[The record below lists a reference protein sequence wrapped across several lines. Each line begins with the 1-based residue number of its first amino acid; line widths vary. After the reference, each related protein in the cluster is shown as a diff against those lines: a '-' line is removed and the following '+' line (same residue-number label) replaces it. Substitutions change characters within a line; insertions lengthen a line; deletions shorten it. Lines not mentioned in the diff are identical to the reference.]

1 MSATRY
7 DDIGVLYSRHR
18 RADPRIADL
27 VASAI
32 GHAQSIVDVGAGTG
46 SYEPENRKVVAV
58 EPSEVMIRQRSRESG
73 PIVRAV
79 AEALPFSDKSFDAAM
94 TILSVQHWSDP
105 RRGLAELCRV
115 AHRRVVLTFE
125 PAIHNGFWLFAEYLP
140 KVQILLGQ
148 RSTPSVDEVAELID
162 ASVVEVVPIPH
173 DCIDGFGLAYWRRPH
188 AYLDPE
194 IGACISALA
203 MLEPADL
210 QAGFLSLQEDLRTG
224 AWEERHGGLLT
235 REAIDGGFRIVI
247 GGPDPAIT

>member
-18 RADPRIADL
+18 RADPRIAEL

-58 EPSEVMIRQRSRESG
+58 EPSDVMIRQRSRQSS

-115 AHRRVVLTFE
+115 AHRRVVLTYE
-125 PAIHNGFWLFAEYLP
+125 PAIHHGFWLFAEYLP
-140 KVQILLGQ
+140 KVQTLLGQ
-148 RSTPSVDEVAELID
+148 QSTPSVDEVAELID
-162 ASVVEVVPIPH
+162 ASAVEVVPIPH
-173 DCIDGFGLAYWRRPH
+173 DCIDGFGWAYWRRPH

-194 IGACISALA
+194 IRACISALA

-210 QAGFLSLQEDLRTG
+210 EAGLLSLQEDLSTG
-224 AWEERHGGLLT
+224 AWEERHRDLLT

-247 GGPDPAIT
+247 GGTDPAIT

>member
-1 MSATRY
+1 MTATRY

-27 VASAI
+27 VTLAI

-46 SYEPENRKVVAV
+46 SYEPKNRKVVAV
-58 EPSEVMIRQRSRESG
+58 EPSEVMIRQRSRESA
-73 PIVRAV
+73 PILRAV

-94 TILSVQHWSDP
+94 TILSVHHWSDP

-125 PAIHNGFWLFAEYLP
+125 PAIHNRFWLFAEYLP
-140 KVQILLGQ
+140 KLQMLLDGQ
-148 RSTPSVDEVAELID
+148 STPSVEEVAELID

-173 DCIDGFGLAYWRRPH
+173 DCTDGFGWAYWRRPH

-194 IGACISALA
+194 IRACISALA

-210 QAGFLSLQEDLRTG
+210 QAGLLSLQEDLRTG
-224 AWEERHGGLLT
+224 AWKERHGDLLS

-247 GGPDPAIT
+247 GGPDPAIR